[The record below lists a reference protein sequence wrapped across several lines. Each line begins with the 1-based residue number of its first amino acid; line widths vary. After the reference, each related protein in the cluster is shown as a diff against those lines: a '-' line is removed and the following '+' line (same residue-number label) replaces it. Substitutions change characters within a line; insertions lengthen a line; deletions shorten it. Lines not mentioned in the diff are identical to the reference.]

1 MGKIV
6 LAILVVS
13 SVVHAQESPDF
24 MAYDHTLEEPGALAW
39 AVATE
44 GVPTTAERRVAVMG
58 TSLYV
63 AVRAPRREDALAAS
77 EQAITEV
84 RRVEDLLTTWRSDS
98 ALALLNAAPAGKDV
112 ALDPELS
119 SVLSA
124 VFAWAT
130 TTRRAF
136 DPTVLPLVR
145 AWDLRGAGRIP
156 SREELAAALA
166 ATGPDR
172 FRFDPARATAARLDP
187 FAGIDEGAWGKGY
200 ALERAADRLEKAG
213 GKDALFD
220 LGGEVLARGK
230 DAGGRDW
237 TIAIAHPRQ
246 RRRPVV
252 VLALPNLS
260 AATSGNSERGRE
272 VSRSRIGHLLDP
284 RTGEPARDFGSV
296 TVLAPSALVAD
307 VLSTAFFVLGPREG
321 LALSA
326 RLRREST
333 PNEALFLVDRG
344 DGLEAVAS
352 PGISPLV
359 LSADAIVRGLTT
371 THP

>member
-1 MGKIV
+1 MGKFV
-6 LAILVVS
+6 LAALFVS
-13 SVVHAQESPDF
+13 SAVPTWAAGSG
-24 MAYDHTLEEPGALAW
+24 GAL
-39 AVATE
+39 
-44 GVPTTAERRVAVMG
+44 TTIERRVAVMG

-63 AVRAPRREDALAAS
+63 AVCAPRREDALAAS
-77 EQAITEV
+77 ENAIDEI
-84 RRVEDLLTTWRSDS
+84 RRVEDLLTTWRRDS
-98 ALALLNAAPAGKDV
+98 ALALLNAAPVRKEV
-112 ALDPELS
+112 ALDSELASVLS
-119 SVLSA
+119 SV
-124 VFAWAT
+124 FAWSAT
-130 TTRRAF
+130 TRHAF

-156 SREELAAALA
+156 SREELAAARA

-172 FRFDPARATAARLDP
+172 FRFDPVRATATRLDP
-187 FAGIDEGAWGKGY
+187 SAGIDEGAWGKGY
-200 ALERAADRLEKAG
+200 ALERAAGRLG
-213 GKDALFD
+213 RDFGKDALFD
-220 LGGEVLARGK
+220 LGGQVLARGK
-230 DAGGRDW
+230 DADGRDW
-237 TIAIAHPRQ
+237 TVAIAHPRE

-260 AATSGNSERGRE
+260 ASTSGNSERGRE
-272 VSRSRIGHLLDP
+272 VSRRQVGHLLDP

-307 VLSTAFFVLGPREG
+307 VLSTALFVLGPREG

-326 RLRREST
+326 QLRREGT

-359 LSADAIVRGLTT
+359 LSADPDVRGLATKL
-371 THP
+371 P